1 MTQQK
6 KILIDVPDYEQI
18 KDILKKNLSSVK
30 YSISEAEFGQA
41 AKQLEGYS
49 ASDVVSLVK
58 EAVMLPLREQQN
70 ILHMSLH
77 EIPAVKLV
85 HLLKAK
91 KSVFPCASFEE
102 ILKLRNWQK
111 DS

>member
-1 MTQQK
+1 M
-6 KILIDVPDYEQI
+6 PDSEQI
-18 KDILKKNLSSVK
+18 KEILKKKLSSVK
-30 YSISEAEFGQA
+30 YSISEAEFNQA

-70 ILHMSLH
+70 ILQMSLQ
-77 EIPAVKLV
+77 EIPPVKLS
-85 HLLKAK
+85 HLIKAK
-91 KSVFPCASFEE
+91 KSVFPCATSEE
-102 ILKLRNWQK
+102 IFQLRNWHK